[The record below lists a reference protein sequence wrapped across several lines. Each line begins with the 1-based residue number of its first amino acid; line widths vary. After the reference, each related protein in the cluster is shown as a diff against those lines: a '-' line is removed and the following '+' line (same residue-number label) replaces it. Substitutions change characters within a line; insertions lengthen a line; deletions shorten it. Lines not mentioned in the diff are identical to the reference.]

1 MSTKILSLLIS
12 FVAIGISV
20 AVEYDLLQLYRDAE
34 SKSDNSLMGDMMQGS
49 ASSRIN
55 RNKFTK

>member
-34 SKSDNSLMGDMMQGS
+34 SKLDDSLMGDMMQGS

-55 RNKFTK
+55 RKKFTK